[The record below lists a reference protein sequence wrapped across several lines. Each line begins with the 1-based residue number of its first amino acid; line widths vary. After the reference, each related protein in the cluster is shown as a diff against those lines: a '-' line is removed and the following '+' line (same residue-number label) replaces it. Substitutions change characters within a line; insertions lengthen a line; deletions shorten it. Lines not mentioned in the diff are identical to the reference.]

1 MEALAKVLQDTE
13 LGAATYVDKG
23 VDVDGLHEV
32 GLRVRDVEIGTGKG
46 DSILSASQSAA
57 VNMLKQL
64 EADAP
69 ALAMPE
75 EDATAPPA
83 PTADPLPAPAADLLP
98 PPSPEADP
106 LPPPPA
112 ADLLP
117 PPPAVEPLASELKQE
132 TEQAGDDYDS
142 RAALGSAPSEAMHG
156 AVKQELAAELAAELG
171 EQAPAAPCVEEAAA
185 AAAPH
190 AKPSVPTPSKKPKT
204 DKASRELS
212 NLFAAFDAGSLVGT
226 TAMERPA
233 ITAAKLRAEAMVA
246 AAATSK
252 PQVPAAK
259 RGPVRAAVHAQGA
272 AVLLRL
278 TVGAQSRAE
287 LWQQTSKADGK
298 LKEGARPEVGR
309 DVWEVDRLV
318 EKRRGKGR
326 VPRQVEGVGGYVQ
339 LLGAEQEHHG
349 RGDGEQAR
357 GGDRIESWDRI
368 SQWCGARGSIRDGS
382 ARGGACRGA
391 TSLPRLPS
399 CPAVPE
405 ERSVRQGGRACR
417 PVQAVP
423 ARACYCRGAAAC
435 RRRCCCCCCHCCRRG
450 V

>member
-13 LGAATYVDKG
+13 LGTAEYVDKG
-23 VDVDGLHEV
+23 VDANGLHVV
-32 GLRVRDVEIGTGKG
+32 GLTVSGVEIGTGKG
-46 DSILSASQSAA
+46 ESILSASQSAA

-142 RAALGSAPSEAMHG
+142 GAALGSAPSEAMHG

-233 ITAAKLRAEAMVA
+233 TTAAKLRAEAMVA

-318 EKRRGKGR
+318 EKRRCKGGR
-326 VPRQVEGVGGYVQ
+326 VEYLVKWKGWEDRFNSWEPSKNIMDEAMVSKLEAEIASRAGIASRNGAEPEVASGTGRLEEERAAALLLSRGYQVALPCQKNGRCSRVGGH
-339 LLGAEQEHHG
+339 AG
-349 RGDGEQAR
+349 RCKLSR
-357 GGDRIESWDRI
+357 
-368 SQWCGARGSIRDGS
+368 
-382 ARGGACRGA
+382 
-391 TSLPRLPS
+391 
-399 CPAVPE
+399 PE
-405 ERSVRQGGRACR
+405 
-417 PVQAVP
+417 P
-423 ARACYCRGAAAC
+423 AAAEAQPPAAAAAAAAAAT
-435 RRRCCCCCCHCCRRG
+435 
-450 V
+450 

>member
-1 MEALAKVLQDTE
+1 
-13 LGAATYVDKG
+13 
-23 VDVDGLHEV
+23 
-32 GLRVRDVEIGTGKG
+32 
-46 DSILSASQSAA
+46 
-57 VNMLKQL
+57 MLKQL

-75 EDATAPPA
+75 EDATA
-83 PTADPLPAPAADLLP
+83 T
-98 PPSPEADP
+98 ADP

-142 RAALGSAPSEAMHG
+142 GAALGSAPSEAMHG

-233 ITAAKLRAEAMVA
+233 TTAAKLRAEAMVA

-259 RGPVRAAVHAQGA
+259 RGPVRAALHAQGA

-318 EKRRGKGR
+318 EKRRCKGGR
-326 VPRQVEGVGGYVQ
+326 VEYLVKWEGWEDRFNSWEPSKNIMDEAMVSKLEAEIASRAGIASRN
-339 LLGAEQEHHG
+339 GAEPEVASGTGRLEEERAAALLLSRGYQVALPCQKNGRCSRAGGHAGRCKLTRPEPAAAEAQPPAAAAAAAAAAVATCKAG
-349 RGDGEQAR
+349 RGR
-357 GGDRIESWDRI
+357 GG
-368 SQWCGARGSIRDGS
+368 QGRG
-382 ARGGACRGA
+382 RGRAPHTEGA
-391 TSLPRLPS
+391 TSTEA
-399 CPAVPE
+399 PAEAPAEATAEAAAEAAEAAAEAEAKAEKDRVGCVGGFDE
-405 ERSVRQGGRACR
+405 ERG
-417 PVQAVP
+417 
-423 ARACYCRGAAAC
+423 YD
-435 RRRCCCCCCHCCRRG
+435 
-450 V
+450 